1 MPEEKTELEKRK
13 IQRLS
18 GEESNRISRECLRT
32 ALIHLLSEKELQKI
46 SVTELVSR
54 AGVSRATF
62 YRNYATKEEL
72 LAEVAD
78 SVTQEI
84 SSIIQAA
91 IQGRGYEQYLAFFQ
105 KVRGN
110 KKLAHNFMIA
120 KVPFGSVLSLPSLI
134 ERDGAPKSAERH
146 YLNLAFEG
154 AFVNIIRGWIQSDM
168 KESPEEMAAL
178 CVKILAGANL
188 GGLQ

>member
-72 LAEVAD
+72 LADVSD
-78 SVTQEI
+78 SVAQEL
-84 SSIIQAA
+84 SSVFQAA
-91 IQGRGYEQYLAFFQ
+91 IQGSGYEQYLAFFQ
-105 KVRGN
+105 KVWGN
-110 KKLAHNFMIA
+110 RRLAHNLMIT
-120 KVPFGSVLSLPSLI
+120 KIPLGTLFFRPSLL
-134 ERDGAPKSAERH
+134 ERDDVPKSAERH

-154 AFVNIIRGWIQSDM
+154 AFVNIIRGWIQSGM
-168 KESPEEMAAL
+168 QETPEEIAAL
-178 CVKILAGANL
+178 CEEILAGVNR
-188 GGLQ
+188 

>member
-1 MPEEKTELEKRK
+1 MPEEKTELEKHR

-18 GEESNRISRECLRT
+18 GAESNRISRECLRT

-72 LAEVAD
+72 LAEVSD
-78 SVTQEI
+78 SVTQEL
-84 SSIIQAA
+84 SSVLQAA
-91 IQGRGYEQYLAFFQ
+91 FQGRGYEQYLAFFQ
-105 KVRGN
+105 KVWGN
-110 KKLAHNFMIA
+110 KRLAHNFMIT
-120 KVPFGSVLSLPSLI
+120 KIPLGSVLSRPSLA
-134 ERDGAPKSAERH
+134 ERDGLPESAEKH

-154 AFVNIIRGWIQSDM
+154 AFVNIVRGWLQSEM
-168 KESPEEMAAL
+168 RETPEEMAAL
-178 CVKILAGANL
+178 CVEILAGAK
-188 GGLQ
+188 QDIS